1 MNINTPYSM
10 EPYFSSGIGARV
22 VVTLIS
28 GIIVALF
35 LTWFMYVLIQ
45 SSEQKLDD
53 SKRVHML
60 DFVRLKREE
69 ASQRMEQKP
78 ERPKMDEAPPAP
90 ETPQDSTASDVDA
103 LAVSAMPAATEMDIG
118 SSFSFGAGEGEY
130 LPIVKVAPIYP
141 ASAASKGTEGYCLVQ
156 YTVTTNGSTKDV
168 EVVDGECT
176 NAAFRRPSIIAAQ
189 KFKYKPRV
197 VNGEA
202 IEVLGVKNRFT
213 YVLDKSNGNGD
224 AQ

>member
-1 MNINTPYSM
+1 MNQDMQNSSET
-10 EPYFSSGIGARV
+10 YFESQVGVRFIATMLTGIV
-22 VVTLIS
+22 V
-28 GIIVALF
+28 AMF

-45 SSEQKLDD
+45 SSEQKLED
-53 SKRVHML
+53 SSRVHML

-78 ERPKMDEAPPAP
+78 ERPKMEEAPPAP
-90 ETPQDSTASDVDA
+90 DTPQDNSASDIDA
-103 LAVSAMPAATEMDIG
+103 LAVSVMPATADMEVG
-118 SSFSFGAGEGEY
+118 SGFSFGAGEGEY

-141 ASAASKGTEGYCLVQ
+141 TTASSKGIEGYCLVQ
-156 YTVTTNGSTKDV
+156 YTVTTNGSTRDI

-176 NAAFRRPSIIAAQ
+176 HASFRRPSIIAAQ
-189 KFKYKPRV
+189 KFKYKPRI

-213 YVLDKSNGNGD
+213 YVLEKNNGNGE
-224 AQ
+224 AK